1 MFDRAISGLG
11 LFVMILLA
19 WLLSSQKRRFPWRV
33 VVGGLGLQL
42 VLALLILMTKRGRE
56 LFEILGGGFE
66 KTIGFVDEGCVIVF
80 GDNFR
85 DYYFA
90 FRVLPTII
98 FFSSLMAVLYHM
110 GVMQFIIRQLGRV
123 LQHTLGTSGAESLS
137 AAANIF
143 VGQTEA
149 PFVIRPF
156 LPVLTKSELMAIMTG
171 GFATVA
177 GGVMALYIGWNIDA
191 GHLLT
196 ASVIS
201 APAGLVIAKII
212 LPETQTPVTAGQ
224 TDFEIPKETS
234 NLIEAATQGA
244 SEGLKL
250 ALNVAAMLIAF
261 TGLITLLDFLLS
273 ESSLYIIQLFDESAT
288 EGITFAKLC
297 GWVFSPLARLMGIE
311 WKDCVPAGQL
321 LGYKMFANELI
332 AFKYMKE
339 MLPGVEGAAHQLSP
353 RSTMIM
359 TYALTGF
366 SSFAS
371 IGIQVGGIGG
381 LCQERK
387 KDLAAIGL
395 KAMLGGTLACCMTAC
410 IAGMVAEESKPV
422 TKEVEESAEEKARRE
437 LRKEIQSVIEE
448 MGKKSESESE
458 KTKGGESADG
468 KADDTSAALVPD
480 NGPAYLYRR
489 DWFTGTVGTLP
500 DAFARNRGCSRFMT
514 A

>member
-1 MFDRAISGLG
+1 MFDRIISGLG
-11 LFVMILLA
+11 LFVMIFLA
-19 WLLSSQKRRFPWRV
+19 WLLSSQKRQFPWRV
-33 VVGGLGLQL
+33 AVGGLGLQMIL
-42 VLALLILMTKRGRE
+42 VLLILMTTRGRQ
-56 LFEILGGGFE
+56 LFEFLGKAFE

-110 GVMQFIIRQLGRV
+110 GVMQFIVRQLGRI

-156 LPVLTKSELMAIMTG
+156 LPTLTASELMAIMTG

-177 GGVMALYIGWNIDA
+177 GGVMALYIGWGIDA

-201 APAGLVIAKII
+201 APAGLVVAKII
-212 LPETQTPVTAGQ
+212 LPETERPVTAGQ
-224 TDFEIPKETS
+224 TDFEIPRETT

-244 SEGLKL
+244 AEGLKL

-273 ESSLYIIQLFDESAT
+273 ESTLYFMQMLDENAT

-297 GWVFSPLARLMGIE
+297 GWVFAPIARLMGIE
-311 WKDCVPAGQL
+311 WKDCLPAGQL

-332 AFKYMKE
+332 AYQHMKE
-339 MLPGVEGAAHQLSP
+339 MLPGTEGAAHVLSE
-353 RSTMIM
+353 RTTTIM

-381 LCQERK
+381 LCPNRK
-387 KDLAAIGL
+387 KDLAALGL
-395 KAMLGGTLACCMTAC
+395 RAMLGGTLACCMTAC
-410 IAGMVAEESKPV
+410 IAGMV
-422 TKEVEESAEEKARRE
+422 
-437 LRKEIQSVIEE
+437 L
-448 MGKKSESESE
+448 
-458 KTKGGESADG
+458 
-468 KADDTSAALVPD
+468 
-480 NGPAYLYRR
+480 
-489 DWFTGTVGTLP
+489 
-500 DAFARNRGCSRFMT
+500 
-514 A
+514 